1 MYTDYL
7 TDKTIVAS
15 SITPLTL
22 FCCDKLK
29 VIEKRKTPS
38 SSDTKKKLKKYL
50 QIWYWMH
57 TVYHI

>member
-50 QIWYWMH
+50 QI
-57 TVYHI
+57 